1 MTDALDPRRAT
12 NPEAS
17 EAEDA
22 PDARTD
28 AARDLHGPM
37 SAEAAAIGG
46 SASGFPAAAIANP
59 DLLTK
64 DDPAEG
70 PRDDAYDGGAD
81 ESTDP
86 RGR

>member
-1 MTDALDPRRAT
+1 
-12 NPEAS
+12 
-17 EAEDA
+17 
-22 PDARTD
+22 
-28 AARDLHGPM
+28 M

-59 DLLTK
+59 DLLAK

-70 PRDDAYDGGAD
+70 PRDDASDGGAD